1 MSLSLMFCMLLL
13 LILRNIFSS
22 RRLDVAK
29 MAGLVERLYL
39 MAAKRALLRSF
50 FDGSCIRNTL

>member
-1 MSLSLMFCMLLL
+1 MFCMLLL